1 MPFSKPNRAFT
12 FNGIFFVSMMALA
25 AMFIAGMPVL
35 RGLNISPLM
44 MGVILGMAYGNTLRT
59 SMPDEWAG
67 GINFCSKRILRLAV
81 AFYGFQLT
89 FQEINEVGLIGFL
102 TSVIMLVTTLLI
114 GLGIGSYVFKLDK
127 ATAFLTAIGA
137 AVCGAAAVLAAESVI
152 KAKPHQA
159 AVALLTV
166 ILFGSVAMF
175 AYPALYAAGWL
186 AFTPMEYGIYTGGT
200 IHEVAHAVAAG
211 NAVGPEAGTTAVI
224 VKMTRVL
231 MLAPLLLIIGIFM
244 VKRIHS
250 TRGAEQY
257 KIPIPWFA
265 FGFIGCVA
273 LNSLYII
280 PVDWVVLINQI
291 DIFLLTMAM
300 TALGMEVSIS
310 KLKAMGPAPFY
321 LGFVLLLWLML
332 GGYGVVYG
340 LSHYL

>member
-1 MPFSKPNRAFT
+1 MPFSKQNRQFT
-12 FNGIFFVSMMALA
+12 FNGIFFVAMMALA
-25 AMFIAGMPVL
+25 AMFIAGIPL
-35 RGLNISPLM
+35 FGNLNLSPLM
-44 MGVILGMAYGNTLRT
+44 MGVILGMVYGNTLRT
-59 SMPDEWAG
+59 SMPEEWAG
-67 GINFCSKRILRLAV
+67 GVVFCSKRILRFAV

-89 FQEINEVGLIGFL
+89 FQEVYAVGLIGFL
-102 TSVIMLVTTLLI
+102 TSIIMLTTTLII
-114 GLGIGSYVFKLDK
+114 GMWVGSAIFKLEK

-166 ILFGSVAMF
+166 ILFGTVAMF
-175 AYPALYAAGWL
+175 VYPALYAAGWL
-186 AFTPMEYGIYTGGT
+186 PFTPIEYGIFTGGS

-211 NAVGPEAGTTAVI
+211 NAVGPEAGSTAVI

-231 MLAPLLLIIGIFM
+231 MLAPLLLIVGVFM
-244 VKRIHS
+244 AKKAHS
-250 TRGAEQY
+250 ATTGDHY
-257 KIPIPWFA
+257 NVPIPWFA
-265 FGFIGCVA
+265 FGFIACVGI
-273 LNSLYII
+273 NSLHII
-280 PVDWVVLINQI
+280 PTDWVALINQI

-300 TALGMEVSIS
+300 TALGMEVSIK